1 MLTRETSLI
10 TFPKEK
16 MINTVITYGPE
27 NLIKTRMGVAIAKV
41 SFHLPKVCRLEF
53 LVGTI

>member
-1 MLTRETSLI
+1 MLTRKSL
-10 TFPKEK
+10 TFPKKEI
-16 MINTVITYGPE
+16 INTVMTYGPA